1 MNATGL
7 LWRVARSSRCCP
19 IYASYGGEGRQGGE
33 HAEKPLGNR
42 SKKDTGPGPRS
53 GQSSLP
59 KGDPARSQSS
69 PEADSTPQQPPPPP
83 LARPAAKDQPP
94 PEVSKRTTPG
104 GCARLQQLS
113 EGNSPN
119 GAAPDCFLANMHPPP
134 KTAPQSGERR
144 ARRRPASEQG
154 PDLAQLQHPPLL
166 LSERGRGTSDAGG
179 EQGRA
184 RRARGGSR
192 RECAAP
198 GPAAPPSAA
207 SVAPPARLH
216 GRRGLLGLPRGSPG
230 SARAP
235 EPPRPPLRSAAC
247 RRGGEPGPPWR
258 PAPSAPELRPA
269 RGPRHLCRRR
279 RRERGS
285 SRRAQQLSPRLSPGG
300 RLRRLASERASAPP
314 PPKAAP
320 GAEHAQCRR
329 QSAALRHA
337 NSTSGFRGGNHSSRE
352 GRRRRSRL
360 GEGRASSGAPGTRAR
375 TGVETL
381 AGQMPVCKRVKMEGF

>member
-7 LWRVARSSRCCP
+7 LWRVAGSSRCCP
-19 IYASYGGEGRQGGE
+19 IYASSGGEGRQGGE

-53 GQSSLP
+53 GQSRLP
-59 KGDPARSQSS
+59 KGDPARSLSS
-69 PEADSTPQQPPPPP
+69 LGADSTPQPPPPP
-83 LARPAAKDQPP
+83 LARPAAEDQPP
-94 PEVSKRTTPG
+94 PAVSKRTTPG
-104 GCARLQQLS
+104 GCARLQQLRA
-113 EGNSPN
+113 GNSPN

-216 GRRGLLGLPRGSPG
+216 GRRGLLGVPRGSPG
-230 SARAP
+230 SGRAP
-235 EPPRPPLRSAAC
+235 EPPPPPRPPLRSAAC
-247 RRGGEPGPPWR
+247 RRGREPGPPWR

-285 SRRAQQLSPRLSPGG
+285 SRRAPQLSLRLSRGG
-300 RLRRLASERASAPP
+300 RLRRLASVRASAP

-329 QSAALRHA
+329 ERE
-337 NSTSGFRGGNHSSRE
+337 RGASPREFHFWFSRRQPRQ
-352 GRRRRSRL
+352 RR
-360 GEGRASSGAPGTRAR
+360 GEEA
-375 TGVETL
+375 E
-381 AGQMPVCKRVKMEGF
+381 

>member
-1 MNATGL
+1 
-7 LWRVARSSRCCP
+7 
-19 IYASYGGEGRQGGE
+19 
-33 HAEKPLGNR
+33 
-42 SKKDTGPGPRS
+42 
-53 GQSSLP
+53 
-59 KGDPARSQSS
+59 
-69 PEADSTPQQPPPPP
+69 
-83 LARPAAKDQPP
+83 
-94 PEVSKRTTPG
+94 
-104 GCARLQQLS
+104 
-113 EGNSPN
+113 
-119 GAAPDCFLANMHPPP
+119 MHPQP

-216 GRRGLLGLPRGSPG
+216 GRRGLLRLPRGSPG

-247 RRGGEPGPPWR
+247 RRGGEPGRPWR

-329 QSAALRHA
+329 QSGALRHA
-337 NSTSGFRGGNHSSRE
+337 NSTSGFRGGSHSSRE

-360 GEGRASSGAPGTRAR
+360 GEGRASSGARGTRAR

-381 AGQMPVCKRVKMEGF
+381 AGQMPVCKRVTMEGFYTTLRVNESTKPALRASGWGWGCMLLQILGFQRKDCVTSVRFSSQCRPRFHHLQCSDDVFFTDTLSLCKLSLVSNLVCR